1 LIKKFYLII
10 CLNKFI
16 KYENELFK
24 ISSNFKKDL
33 NQSNSDFETVKF
45 FRKDIVSVWIWF
57 CVLEQYYNNNNN
69 NNNIENIISEIPK
82 EYASRPTIFKIIDDA
97 VSKKY
102 FEKIVDENDKRK
114 YNLFPTSQTI
124 KEFEE
129 WAKVFKGF

>member
-1 LIKKFYLII
+1 MRMNYLKFLQS
-10 CLNKFI
+10 L
-16 KYENELFK
+16 
-24 ISSNFKKDL
+24 KKDL

-69 NNNIENIISEIPK
+69 NNIENIMKEIPN

-102 FEKIVDENDKRK
+102 FEKIADKKDKRK
-114 YNLFPTSQTI
+114 HNIFPTSQTI
-124 KEFEE
+124 KEFEK
-129 WAKVFKGF
+129 WTKVFEGF

>member
-1 LIKKFYLII
+1 MRMDYLKFLQI
-10 CLNKFI
+10 L
-16 KYENELFK
+16 
-24 ISSNFKKDL
+24 KKDL

-45 FRKDIVSVWIWF
+45 FRRDIVSVWIWF

-69 NNNIENIISEIPK
+69 NNIENIMSEIPK

-102 FEKIVDENDKRK
+102 FEKIVNKNDKRK

-129 WAKVFKGF
+129 WAKQILG

>member
-1 LIKKFYLII
+1 MNYLK
-10 CLNKFI
+10 LVQS
-16 KYENELFK
+16 L
-24 ISSNFKKDL
+24 KKDL

-69 NNNIENIISEIPK
+69 NNNNIENIMSEIPK
-82 EYASRPTIFKIIDDA
+82 EYASRPTIFKIIDNA

-102 FEKIVDENDKRK
+102 FEKIVDKNDKRK
-114 YNLFPTSQTI
+114 YNLFPTSQTL

>member
-1 LIKKFYLII
+1 MRMDYLKFLQS
-10 CLNKFI
+10 L
-16 KYENELFK
+16 
-24 ISSNFKKDL
+24 KKDL
-33 NQSNSDFETVKF
+33 IKSNSDFKSVKF

-57 CVLEQYYNNNNN
+57 VVLEQYYNN

-102 FEKIVDENDKRK
+102 FEKIVDKNDRRK
-114 YNLFPTSQTI
+114 NNLLPTSQTI
-124 KEFEE
+124 NEFEK

>member
-1 LIKKFYLII
+1 MRMNYLN
-10 CLNKFI
+10 L
-16 KYENELFK
+16 LQTL
-24 ISSNFKKDL
+24 KKDL
-33 NQSNSDFETVKF
+33 NISNIEFETVKF

-57 CVLEQYYNNNNN
+57 SVLEQFYNNNI
-69 NNNIENIISEIPK
+69 NNIENIITEIPN

-102 FEKIVDENDKRK
+102 FKKIVDDNDKRK
-114 YNLFPTSQTI
+114 YNLSPTSQTI

>member
-1 LIKKFYLII
+1 MRINYLKLIQNL
-10 CLNKFI
+10 
-16 KYENELFK
+16 
-24 ISSNFKKDL
+24 KKDL
-33 NQSNSDFETVKF
+33 NESNSNFETVKF

-57 CVLEQYYNNNNN
+57 CVLEQHYNNN
-69 NNNIENIISEIPK
+69 NNNIENIMIEIPN
-82 EYASRPTIFKIIDDA
+82 EYASRPTIFKIIDNA

-102 FEKIVDENDKRK
+102 FEKIVDENDRRK

>member
-1 LIKKFYLII
+1 MNYLKFLQS
-10 CLNKFI
+10 L
-16 KYENELFK
+16 
-24 ISSNFKKDL
+24 KKDL

-69 NNNIENIISEIPK
+69 NDNDNNIENIISEIPK

>member
-1 LIKKFYLII
+1 MRMNYLKFLQN
-10 CLNKFI
+10 L
-16 KYENELFK
+16 
-24 ISSNFKKDL
+24 KKDL

-69 NNNIENIISEIPK
+69 NIENIISEIPK

-102 FEKIVDENDKRK
+102 FEKIADKNDKRK
-114 YNLFPTSQTI
+114 YNLFPSSQTI

>member
-1 LIKKFYLII
+1 MNYLK
-10 CLNKFI
+10 LVQS
-16 KYENELFK
+16 L
-24 ISSNFKKDL
+24 KKDL
-33 NQSNSDFETVKF
+33 NQSNSNFQTVKF

-57 CVLEQYYNNNNN
+57 CVLEQYYNNN

-102 FEKIVDENDKRK
+102 FEKIVDKNDKRK

>member
-1 LIKKFYLII
+1 MRVNYLKFLKS
-10 CLNKFI
+10 L
-16 KYENELFK
+16 
-24 ISSNFKKDL
+24 KKDL
-33 NQSNSDFETVKF
+33 KQSNSDFETVKF

-69 NNNIENIISEIPK
+69 NNIENVISEIPN

-129 WAKVFKGF
+129 WSKVFKGF

>member
-1 LIKKFYLII
+1 MNYLK
-10 CLNKFI
+10 LLQN
-16 KYENELFK
+16 L
-24 ISSNFKKDL
+24 KKDL

-45 FRKDIVSVWIWF
+45 FRKDIVSVWVWF
-57 CVLEQYYNNNNN
+57 CVLERYYNNN
-69 NNNIENIISEIPK
+69 NNNIENILSEIPK

-102 FEKIVDENDKRK
+102 FEKLVDENDRRK

-124 KEFEE
+124 QEFEK

>member
-1 LIKKFYLII
+1 MNYLKFLQTLKKS
-10 CLNKFI
+10 LNI
-16 KYENELFK
+16 SDSEFK
-24 ISSNFKKDL
+24 
-33 NQSNSDFETVKF
+33 TVKF
-45 FRKDIVSVWIWF
+45 FRKDIVSFWIWF
-57 CVLEQYYNNNNN
+57 CVLEQYYNNN

-97 VSKKY
+97 FSKKY
-102 FEKIVDENDKRK
+102 LEKIIDENDKRK

>member
-1 LIKKFYLII
+1 M
-10 CLNKFI
+10 
-16 KYENELFK
+16 
-24 ISSNFKKDL
+24 
-33 NQSNSDFETVKF
+33 
-45 FRKDIVSVWIWF
+45 
-57 CVLEQYYNNNNN
+57 VLYIRTYYNNNNNNN

-129 WAKVFKGF
+129 WAKIFKGF

>member
-1 LIKKFYLII
+1 MKMNYLKFLQS
-10 CLNKFI
+10 L
-16 KYENELFK
+16 
-24 ISSNFKKDL
+24 KKDL

-69 NNNIENIISEIPK
+69 NIENTISEIPK

-102 FEKIVDENDKRK
+102 FERIVDKNDKRK

-129 WAKVFKGF
+129 WSKVFKGF